1 MQALHINGNDLTLE
15 AVREV
20 AQPDVRRPVLLDPD
34 AREAVNRA
42 RAVVDTLVANNR
54 ISYAITTGVGKLSD
68 VHIVGDQVRELQIN
82 LVRSHAV
89 GVGEPLSIPDTRAMM
104 LLRANSLA
112 KGNSGIRGISIDTI
126 CEMLNRG
133 VTPMVPSQGSVGA
146 SGDLAPLAHLALALI
161 GEGECLDEKGGR
173 IPSAEALK
181 RAQIKPLVLEAKEA
195 VSLINGTQ
203 AMLAIGILMVLAAE
217 TLVDTADVIG
227 AMACD
232 ALKGTN
238 VAFDERIQKARPHAG
253 QIRTAANLRRL
264 LEQSQIRDSHRDCG
278 RVQDAYSLRCIPQ
291 VHGAVRDTLAHCRS
305 VFETETNSAVDNPLV
320 FVKNPKAMDGEGD
333 VLSGGNFH
341 GEPLAFALDFLA
353 IALSALAGISERRLE
368 RMVNPAL
375 SEGLPP
381 FLAPGAGMN
390 SGFMMPQVTAAA
402 LVSENKVLSH
412 PASVDSITTSGNKED
427 FVSMGMTAAS
437 KLKRVVENTRN
448 TLAIEAMAAAQA
460 IDFLAPLKT
469 SKPLQQ
475 AHAAIRAVCATM
487 EKDRVMYR
495 GFRTHCEFD
504 CERQAG
510 RRSALNILTKIC
522 PLEICHHDHELAEGK
537 GPATRFSPT
546 PRCLMRS
553 RRERIA
559 VYSHP
564 LSALDS
570 PRFNASPP
578 RGAPELSA
586 FSP

>member
-15 AVREV
+15 AVGEV
-20 AQPDVRRPVLLDPD
+20 ALEKRPVLLAPD
-34 AREAVNRA
+34 ARRAVDRA
-42 RAVVDTLVANNR
+42 RAVVDALVASNR

-68 VHIVGDQVRELQIN
+68 VHIVGEQVRELQVN

-89 GVGEPLSIPDTRAMM
+89 GVGEPLSIAETRAMM

-112 KGNSGIRGISIDTI
+112 KGNSGVRAVTIDTI

-133 VTPMVPSQGSVGA
+133 ATPMVPSQGSVGA

-161 GEGECLDEKGGR
+161 GEGECFSADEKGAR
-173 IPSAEALK
+173 VASAEALK

-203 AMLAIGILMVLAAE
+203 AMLAIGSLMLLDAQ
-217 TLVDTADVIG
+217 TLVDSADVIG

-238 VAFDERIQKARPHAG
+238 VAFDERIQRARPHAG
-253 QIRTAANLRRL
+253 QIKTAANLRRL
-264 LEQSQIRDSHRDCG
+264 LEQSEIRESHRDCG

-291 VHGAVRDTLAHCRS
+291 VHGAVRDTLAHCRR
-305 VFETETNSAVDNPLV
+305 VFEIETNSAVDNPLV

-333 VLSGGNFH
+333 VISGGNFH

-402 LVSENKVLSH
+402 LASENKMLAH
-412 PASVDSITTSGNKED
+412 PASVDSITTLGNKED
-427 FVSMGMTAAS
+427 FVSMGMTAAN

-475 AHAAIRAVCATM
+475 AHAAIRSVCATM
-487 EKDRVMYR
+487 VKDRVMYQDFAR
-495 GFRTHCEFD
+495 IARLI
-504 CERQAG
+504 A
-510 RRSALNILTKIC
+510 SSK
-522 PLEICHHDHELAEGK
+522 LAEVV
-537 GPATRFSPT
+537 R
-546 PRCLMRS
+546 
-553 RRERIA
+553 
-559 VYSHP
+559 
-564 LSALDS
+564 
-570 PRFNASPP
+570 
-578 RGAPELSA
+578 
-586 FSP
+586 